1 MSEEVDLLFQEAVE
15 SLRIGDRP
23 RAKEMLTRLL
33 KAEQNNVNYWLWMS
47 AAVETPKER
56 IYCLETVLR
65 VEPANSAARRGLVL
79 LGAMP
84 ADDSIKPFQVSR
96 PRAWEEELK
105 LAHEKPKD
113 KTPFRKTP
121 AFRAMGWGLA
131 IIAVGFGI
139 YAGLNNLGL
148 IIRTAVIPTF
158 THGPSPTFTLTP
170 TAINAKP
177 QSTSTFVGPTPLWA
191 FLPQTYTPTPF
202 FTSAINDPQL
212 TEIIRA
218 VRSAYQV
225 GDWLAMIGY
234 VQQGLTISP
243 NTPDLWYLLGDAY
256 RFNLQ
261 LAESSDAYNHALSL
275 NADFGPA
282 YVGLARL
289 RLASNPDADPRP
301 ELDTAIERDPAYG
314 EAYLLRAAYNTDHD
328 NPESALEDLRA
339 AEPLLPNSAL
349 VQYEFARAYLALED
363 NVNALASAKRANE
376 IDITILPVYLVL
388 GEAYAANGEYQNAA
402 DALRTY
408 TTFVTDDS
416 RAFFITGKINYLAG
430 NYEEALDWL
439 NRSIDLENN
448 PEARLYRGL
457 TYVELGDGDNAAFEI
472 EHALDFF
479 PDSFVGQ
486 IGLTRAY
493 YLLEKFG
500 SASIQAD
507 TAFAL
512 AETDNELAQV
522 YYWRA
527 LSLEK
532 QPERI
537 AQAKRDWE
545 SLLALP
551 ADSMPSEWRVTAQQ
565 HLAALTTPSVTP
577 TPTKRGTATKTPTPS
592 RTPTPTPK

>member
-23 RAKEMLTRLL
+23 RAKELLTRLL
-33 KAEQNNVNYWLWMS
+33 KVEQNNVNYWLWMS

-56 IYCLETVLR
+56 VYCLETVLR
-65 VEPANSAARRGLVL
+65 IEPANSAARRGLVL

-105 LAHEKPKD
+105 LAHEKTKD
-113 KTPFRKTP
+113 KTPFMRTP
-121 AFRAMGWGLA
+121 AFRALGWG
-131 IIAVGFGI
+131 IAMLVAGFFI
-139 YAGLNNLGL
+139 YSSLIAPNL
-148 IIRTAVIPTF
+148 IHEAAIPTF
-158 THGPSPTFTLTP
+158 THGPTLPLTLTP
-170 TAINAKP
+170 TSINATP
-177 QSTSTFVGPTPLWA
+177 QSTPTYLGPTPLWA
-191 FLPQTYTPTPF
+191 QLFQTYTPTPF
-202 FTSAINDPQL
+202 FISAINDPQL

-218 VRSAYQV
+218 VRSAYQI
-225 GDWLAMIGY
+225 GDWPAMIGY
-234 VQQGLTISP
+234 IQQGLVISP
-243 NTPDLWYLLGDAY
+243 NSPDLWYMLGEAY
-256 RFNLQ
+256 RFNQ
-261 LAESSDAYNHALSL
+261 QYAESLNAYNHALDL
-275 NADFGPA
+275 NPDFGPA

-289 RLASNPDADPRP
+289 RLTSNPDADPRP

-314 EAYLLRAAYNTDHD
+314 EAYLLRAAYNTDHG
-328 NPESALEDLRA
+328 NPDLALEDLRI

-363 NVNALASAKRANE
+363 NANALASAKRANE

-388 GEAYAANGEYQNAA
+388 GEAYAANGDYQNAA
-402 DALRTY
+402 NALRTY
-408 TTFVTDDS
+408 TTFVTDDP
-416 RAFFITGKINYLAG
+416 RAFFLSGKINYLAG

-457 TYVELGDGDNAAFEI
+457 TYVELGDGDNAAFEL
-472 EHALDFF
+472 EHALDFY
-479 PDSFVGQ
+479 PNSFIAQ

-532 QPERI
+532 QPGRI
-537 AQAKRDWE
+537 ASAKRDWE

-551 ADSMPSEWRVTAQQ
+551 PEAMPAEWRVTAQQ

-592 RTPTPTPK
+592 HTPTPTPK